1 MTLGNLLSPWAP
13 EASSITSGGQTP
25 RSLRGNTA
33 LCLRVCV
40 RVCVKVTCAPQLFY
54 HCWMLEMGPGP
65 AHLIFLELMAGG
77 GDTGQ
82 VPAAGWVSQHS
93 NRGLSGMGQAHL
105 TSAWGGG
112 GGMGDGWVPMGGI
125 ME

>member
-1 MTLGNLLSPWAP
+1 
-13 EASSITSGGQTP
+13 
-25 RSLRGNTA
+25 
-33 LCLRVCV
+33 
-40 RVCVKVTCAPQLFY
+40 
-54 HCWMLEMGPGP
+54 MGPGP

-77 GDTGQ
+77 GDMGQ

-112 GGMGDGWVPMGGI
+112 GWDGGWVGADRRYHGI
-125 ME
+125 NASIAQD